1 MLDINLFRT
10 GRTGKKKEDG
20 DPDAVRESQRKRF
33 ASVEIVDELLHQVAQ
48 ERLAANGAK
57 YRWPPLMSCAWVCHD
72 GCFVHVQRNNELKV
86 KELME
91 STNGKER
98 LAATEAEVR
107 RIKIMLHTKLMAIG
121 NIVHESVPIGD
132 NEVR

>member
-1 MLDINLFRT
+1 M
-10 GRTGKKKEDG
+10 
-20 DPDAVRESQRKRF
+20 
-33 ASVEIVDELLHQVAQ
+33 
-48 ERLAANGAK
+48 
-57 YRWPPLMSCAWVCHD
+57 
-72 GCFVHVQRNNELKV
+72 QRNNELKV

>member
-1 MLDINLFRT
+1 M
-10 GRTGKKKEDG
+10 
-20 DPDAVRESQRKRF
+20 
-33 ASVEIVDELLHQVAQ
+33 
-48 ERLAANGAK
+48 
-57 YRWPPLMSCAWVCHD
+57 
-72 GCFVHVQRNNELKV
+72 QRNNELKV

-107 RIKIMLHTKLMAIG
+107 RIKIMLDTKLMAIG
-121 NIVHESVPIGD
+121 NIVHESVPISD

>member
-1 MLDINLFRT
+1 
-10 GRTGKKKEDG
+10 
-20 DPDAVRESQRKRF
+20 
-33 ASVEIVDELLHQVAQ
+33 
-48 ERLAANGAK
+48 
-57 YRWPPLMSCAWVCHD
+57 
-72 GCFVHVQRNNELKV
+72 VQRNNELKV

-121 NIVHESVPIGD
+121 NIVHDLCPLVTTRCARNLVSGGHIEINMSIYF
-132 NEVR
+132 